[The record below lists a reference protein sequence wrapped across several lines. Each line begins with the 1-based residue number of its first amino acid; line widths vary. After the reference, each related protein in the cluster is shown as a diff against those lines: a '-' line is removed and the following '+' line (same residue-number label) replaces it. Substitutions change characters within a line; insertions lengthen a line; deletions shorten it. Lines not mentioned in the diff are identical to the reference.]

1 MSATSAQHPVFVPGQ
16 RWISDAEIELG
27 LGTILQCDKRSI
39 TLLFNHNGETRT
51 YSTSTA
57 PLTRVVFSE
66 GDKITHQEG
75 WSMRVTETQSL
86 DGLLVYFGE
95 NDEGEPLELME
106 TQLDS
111 QIRFQGPRERLLTGQ
126 IDRNNEYMLRALSR
140 QAQTRL
146 AKDPM
151 RGLRGPRVGLIPHQ
165 LYIAHEVGRRLAPR
179 VLLADEVG
187 LGKTIEAGLILHQQ
201 LITGRARR
209 ALILV
214 PASLCHQWLVELLRR
229 FGLPVTLVDADRAQ
243 ATGAPFADASIALAS
258 INWLTNDAAAMEQA
272 LAESWD
278 LLIVDEAHH
287 LHWSPDAASPE
298 YECVRKLAEPTP
310 GLLLLTATPEQ
321 SGESGFF
328 AQLQLLDPARYP
340 SLEDFLAEEEGYRS
354 CAAAIAR
361 LEAQE
366 PLETTDLTALQ
377 ERLSG
382 DSLALLDLLDNPQS
396 NDEQRDSA
404 RQQLIQQLLDR
415 YGTGRVLFRNR
426 RASVPGFPE
435 RKVFP
440 VALDCP
446 AVYKAVLEEYQE
458 PHKQLMAAALTGQNW
473 PYAALYPERLYAIQ
487 KREEGDWWKFDPR
500 VDWLL
505 EKLGELSKQNEKVL
519 LICAHA
525 DTALDLSDALRR
537 KGGVLAAVF
546 HEDMPLIERDR
557 AAAWFADD
565 EDGAPILICSE
576 IGSEGRNFQFAHHL
590 VLFDLPPHPDL
601 LEQRIGRLD
610 RIGQTQT
617 VKIHLPYLQDTAQES
632 WLAWCN
638 EGLEQFTHPRPVGAT
653 LWLQYQEELH
663 NLLEGILDAED
674 FLPEVKATR
683 QAAEIELEAGRHRL
697 LELASHRPEV
707 SAQLV
712 EQLADAEMDKELR
725 DYLEVALDVYRIQN
739 EDLDA
744 DTWYLKPGQE
754 SDTAIFTDVHF
765 DMEEGSSG
773 TFLRDKALARDDLHF
788 LTWEHPLTRNCLEAA
803 TSTVQGNVT
812 VALLKNPALPAG
824 TLLLEVFFCLETTQ
838 RNSLD
843 INRYLPP
850 QSLRL
855 LLDGQGNNLSSK
867 VKFKGLSRQ
876 LVRMKKSLGREVVK
890 LRKDQLRQLLDT
902 AENLAEEA
910 LPSILELAQV
920 DMRELLDPEIARLTA
935 LQHKNP
941 AVRSEEINQLVQLRK
956 QLDTSL
962 NAATLRLDA
971 LRVIVAGG
979 QE

>member
-16 RWISDAEIELG
+16 RWISDAEVELG
-27 LGTILQCDKRSI
+27 LGTILQCDRRSV

-66 GDKITHQEG
+66 GDRVTHQDD
-75 WSMRVTETQSL
+75 WSMRVIRTESI
-86 DGLLVYFGE
+86 DGLLIYIGE
-95 NDEGEPLELME
+95 SPEGETLELME

-214 PASLCHQWLVELLRR
+214 PGSLCHQWLVELLRR

-243 ATGAPFADASIALAS
+243 ATGAPFADATIALAS
-258 INWLTNDAAAMEQA
+258 INWLTHDEPAMQQA
-272 LAESWD
+272 LAEDWD

-287 LHWSPDAASPE
+287 LRWSPDEASPE
-298 YECVRKLAEPTP
+298 YECVRQLAEFTP

-321 SGESGFF
+321 SGETGFF

-340 SLEDFLAEEEGYRS
+340 SLEAFLAEEEGYRT
-354 CAAAIAR
+354 CATAIAR
-361 LEAQE
+361 LEAQQ
-366 PLETTDLTALQ
+366 PLEPEDLTALQ

-396 NDEQRDSA
+396 DDAQRDSA
-404 RQQLIQQLLDR
+404 RQQLTEQLLDR

-446 AVYKAVLEEYQE
+446 VVYKEVLEEYNE
-458 PHKQLMAAALTGQNW
+458 PHKQLMAAALTGQTW
-473 PYAALYPERLYAIQ
+473 PYAGLYPERLYAIQ
-487 KREEGDWWKFDPR
+487 KREEGDWWNFDPR

-505 EKLGELSKQNEKVL
+505 EKLSELSGEKVL

-537 KGGVLAAVF
+537 RAGILAAVF

-565 EDGAPILICSE
+565 EDGAPILVCSE

-590 VLFDLPPHPDL
+590 VLFDLPSHPDL

-610 RIGQTQT
+610 RIGQTET
-617 VKIHLPYLQDTAQES
+617 VKIHVPYLTDTPQEH
-632 WLAWCN
+632 WLAWCGE
-638 EGLEQFTHPRPVGAT
+638 EGLDQFTHPRPVGAT
-653 LWLQYQEELH
+653 LWQQYQEELH
-663 NLLEGILDAED
+663 NFLEGILEAED

-707 SAQLV
+707 SAKLV
-712 EQLADAEMDKELR
+712 EQLADNEMDKELR

-812 VALLKNPALPAG
+812 VALLKNQSLPAG
-824 TLLLEVFFCLETTQ
+824 TLLMEVFFCLEATQ
-838 RNSLD
+838 RKDLD
-843 INRYLPP
+843 LNRYLPP

-855 LLDGQGNNLSSK
+855 LLDGQGNDLSSK

-890 LRKDQLRQLLDT
+890 VRKDQLRQLLDK
-902 AENLAEEA
+902 AEILAEAA
-910 LPSILELAQV
+910 LPSMLEVAQE

-935 LQHKNP
+935 LLKTNS
-941 AVRSEEINQLVQLRK
+941 AVRNEEVEQLVQLR
-956 QLDTSL
+956 QTLDASL
-962 NAATLRLDA
+962 NTANLRLDA

>member
-1 MSATSAQHPVFVPGQ
+1 MNSATSAQHPVFVPGQ

-27 LGTILQCDKRSI
+27 LGTVLQCDRRSVI
-39 TLLFNHNGETRT
+39 LLFNLSGETRT
-51 YSTSTA
+51 YSTLTA
-57 PLTRVVFSE
+57 PLTRVIFSE
-66 GDKITHQEG
+66 GDQVSHQDG
-75 WSMRVTETQSL
+75 WSMRVSGTESI
-86 DGLLVYFGE
+86 DGLLIYLGE
-95 NDEGEPLELME
+95 NSEGEPLELME

-126 IDRNNEYMLRALSR
+126 IDRNNEFMLRALSR

-214 PASLCHQWLVELLRR
+214 PGSLCHQWLVELLRR

-243 ATGAPFADASIALAS
+243 ATGAPFADATIALAS
-258 INWLTNDAAAMEQA
+258 INWLTHDKAAQEQA
-272 LAESWD
+272 LAEDWD

-287 LHWSPDAASPE
+287 LRWSPDESSPE
-298 YECVRKLAEPTP
+298 YECVRQLAEPIP

-321 SGESGFF
+321 SGETGFF

-354 CAAAIAR
+354 CATAIAR
-361 LEAQE
+361 LEAQQ
-366 PLETTDLTALQ
+366 PLEAEDLAALQ

-382 DSLALLDLLDNPQS
+382 DSLALLDLLDNPQNS
-396 NDEQRDSA
+396 DEQRDSA
-404 RQQLIQQLLDR
+404 RQQLTEQLLDR

-440 VALDCP
+440 VALECP
-446 AVYKAVLEEYQE
+446 AVYKEVLEEYDE
-458 PHKQLMAAALTGQNW
+458 PHKQLMAAALTGQSW
-473 PYAALYPERLYAIQ
+473 PYAGLYPERLYAIP
-487 KREEGDWWKFDPR
+487 KREEGDWWDFDPR
-500 VDWLL
+500 VDWLI
-505 EKLGELSKQNEKVL
+505 EKLDELQDEKVL

-525 DTALDLSDALRR
+525 DTALDLSFALRR
-537 KGGVLAAVF
+537 RAGVLAAVF

-565 EDGAPILICSE
+565 EDGAPILVCSE

-590 VLFDLPPHPDL
+590 VLFDLPAHPDL

-610 RIGQTQT
+610 RIGQTKT
-617 VKIHLPYLQDTAQES
+617 VNIHVPYLEDTPQEH
-632 WLAWCN
+632 WLAWCD
-638 EGLEQFTHPRPVGAT
+638 EGLDQFTHPRPVGAT
-653 LWLQYQEELH
+653 LWQQYQDELH
-663 NLLEGILDAED
+663 VFLEGNLDAED
-674 FLPEVKATR
+674 FLPDVQTTR
-683 QAAEIELEAGRHRL
+683 QAAELELEAGRHRL
-697 LELASHRPEV
+697 LELASHRPEI
-707 SAQLV
+707 SAKLV
-712 EQLADAEMDKELR
+712 EQLADDEMDKELR
-725 DYLEVALDVYRIQN
+725 NYLEIALDVYRIQN

-744 DTWYLKPGQE
+744 DTLYLKPGQE

-765 DMEEGSSG
+765 DMEEGNSG
-773 TFLRDKALARDDLHF
+773 TFSREKALARDDLHF

-803 TSTVQGNVT
+803 TSTVKGNVT
-812 VALLKNPALPAG
+812 VALLKNQTLPAG
-824 TLLLEVFFCLETTQ
+824 TLLIEVFFCLESTQ
-838 RNSLD
+838 RDGLD
-843 INRYLPP
+843 LNRYLPP

-855 LLDGQGNNLSSK
+855 LLDGQGNDLSSK
-867 VKFKGLSRQ
+867 VSFDGLARQ

-890 LRKDQLRQLLDT
+890 LRKDQLRQLLDK
-902 AENLAEEA
+902 AETLAEEE
-910 LPSILELAQV
+910 LPSMLELAQE

-935 LQHKNP
+935 LQQKNP
-941 AVRSEEINQLVQLRK
+941 AVRNEEIEQLVQLRK
-956 QLDTSL
+956 QLDASL
-962 NAATLRLDA
+962 NAVTLRLDA

>member
-1 MSATSAQHPVFVPGQ
+1 MSVTSAQHLVFVPGQ

-27 LGTILQCDKRSI
+27 LGTILQCDRRSV
-39 TLLFNHNGETRT
+39 TLLFNHNGETRV

-57 PLTRVVFSE
+57 PLTRVIFSE
-66 GDKITHQEG
+66 GDQVTHQDG
-75 WSMRVTETQSL
+75 WNMRVTETQSL

-95 NDEGEPLELME
+95 SDQGEPLELME

-165 LYIAHEVGRRLAPR
+165 LYIAYEVGRRLAPR

-201 LITGRARR
+201 LITGRTRR

-214 PASLCHQWLVELLRR
+214 PGSLCHQWLVELLRR

-243 ATGAPFADASIALAS
+243 ATGAPFTDATIALAS
-258 INWLTNDAAAMEQA
+258 INWLTNDAEAMQQA
-272 LAESWD
+272 LAENWD

-287 LHWSPDAASPE
+287 LRWSPDEASPE
-298 YECVRKLAEPTP
+298 YECVRKLSEPTP

-321 SGESGFF
+321 SGEAGFF

-340 SLEDFLAEEEGYRS
+340 NLEDFLAEEEGYRS
-354 CAAAIAR
+354 CATAIAR

-366 PLETTDLTALQ
+366 PLEVEDLAALE

-382 DSLALLDLLDNPQS
+382 DSLALLALLDNPQS
-396 NDEQRDSA
+396 SNEQRNTA
-404 RQQLIQQLLDR
+404 RQQLTEQLLDR

-440 VALDCP
+440 VALECP
-446 AVYKAVLEEYQE
+446 AVYKTILEEYEE
-458 PHKQLMAAALTGQNW
+458 PHKQLMAAALTGQHW

-505 EKLGELSKQNEKVL
+505 EKLVELHDEKVL

-537 KGGVLAAVF
+537 RAGILAAVF

-590 VLFDLPPHPDL
+590 VLFDLPAHPDL

-617 VKIHLPYLQDTAQES
+617 VKIHVPYLQDTAQAP

-653 LWLQYQEELH
+653 LWLQYQDELH
-663 NLLEGILDAED
+663 NFLEGILEADD
-674 FLPEVKATR
+674 FLPQVKATR

-697 LELASHRPEV
+697 LELASHRPDI

-712 EQLADAEMDKELR
+712 EQLADTEMDKELR
-725 DYLEVALDVYRIQN
+725 NYLEVALDVYRIQN

-824 TLLLEVFFCLETTQ
+824 TLLLEVFFCLESTQ

-876 LVRMKKSLGREVVK
+876 LVRMKKSLGREIVK
-890 LRKDQLRQLLDT
+890 LRKDQLRQLLDK
-902 AENLAEEA
+902 AETLAEEE
-910 LPSILELAQV
+910 LPSILELAQT

-935 LQHKNP
+935 LQQKNP
-941 AVRSEEINQLVQLRK
+941 AVRSEEIDQLVQLRK
-956 QLDTSL
+956 QLDSSL